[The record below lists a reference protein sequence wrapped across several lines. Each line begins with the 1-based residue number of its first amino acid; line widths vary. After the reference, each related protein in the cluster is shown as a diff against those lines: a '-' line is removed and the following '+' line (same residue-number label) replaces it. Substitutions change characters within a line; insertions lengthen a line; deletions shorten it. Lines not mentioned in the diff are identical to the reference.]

1 MIKQITLE
9 NNLIK
14 TYAETEGIRYKIQ
27 KIGTEEVYDEAI
39 DLPNE
44 VRASKGLETYYYFE
58 TKIKVEENET
68 EE

>member
-27 KIGTEEVYDEAI
+27 KIGAEEVYDEAI

-44 VRASKGLETYYYFE
+44 VRISKGLEPYYYFE
-58 TKIKVEENET
+58 TNIKVEENKT